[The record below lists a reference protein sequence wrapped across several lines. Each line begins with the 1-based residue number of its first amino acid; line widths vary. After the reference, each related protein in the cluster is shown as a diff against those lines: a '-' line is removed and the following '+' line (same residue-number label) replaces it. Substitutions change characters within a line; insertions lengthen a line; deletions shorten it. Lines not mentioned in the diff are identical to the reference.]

1 MLPGV
6 RRDLLE
12 ALLDHVQAGGAE
24 RHAGALLQPPGAGLR
39 GPGGGRRGRGLSGV
53 PGAECCYLHSI
64 TSDILFP
71 GDGLHDAL
79 RGDEPGQVRGGHGV

>member
-1 MLPGV
+1 MLITGV

-39 GPGGGRRGRGLSGV
+39 GPGGERRGRGLPGV
-53 PGAECCYLHSI
+53 PGAVCGYLHFI
-64 TSDILFP
+64 TSDIL
-71 GDGLHDAL
+71 
-79 RGDEPGQVRGGHGV
+79 